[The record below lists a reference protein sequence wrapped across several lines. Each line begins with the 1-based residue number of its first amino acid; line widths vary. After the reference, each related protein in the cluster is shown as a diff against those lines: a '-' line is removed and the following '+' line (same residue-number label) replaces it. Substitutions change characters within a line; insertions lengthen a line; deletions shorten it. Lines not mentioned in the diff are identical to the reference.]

1 MGVLQM
7 HGLHRD
13 RNSVDRRQGKI
24 WIRDSKKLP
33 KGAYGEVSGKD
44 YVPYITDKSRTGG
57 NVAVLIIG
65 IILAAIFAAST
76 TYSGMK
82 AGLTVAAGIPGA
94 IIGSAFVGAFA
105 RSKGILGKN
114 LIQGMSSG
122 GESVASG
129 FIFVLPAVILIGSQI
144 TFLEG
149 LAVGVGG
156 VLFGIGIAAIVHN
169 YLIVEEHGKLMY
181 PESMAI
187 SETLVASEA
196 GGDSIKYMGIG
207 FVISGFITVLTGSFL
222 NVANN
227 VMSLVGSKFYKW
239 KFDIEV
245 NPLLLGIGF
254 IVGLEVSL
262 TMFAGSIL
270 SNFGIAPLIGYFTD
284 MAKDGAMVWNNP
296 AMPLNQMDVGA
307 ISSSYV
313 KYIGAGMMLCGG
325 IIGAIKLI
333 PTIIASIK
341 ETLKAKS
348 SAGEGEEG
356 SSIQMILLLGGV
368 VIGFLAAFL
377 ISGNIVMAIIGA
389 IISLLLSLLFVI
401 VAGRLTGTIGTSNL
415 PVSGMT
421 IASLVIVTLVFVI
434 MGWTDLEANKSLLL
448 FGSFIVVAIAIAGGY
463 TQSQKVTY
471 IIGGSKNEMQR
482 YFTIASIVGVIVVV
496 GVILLLSDQL
506 RATGDNVQFALPQ
519 ANLMSTLTSGI
530 MSGSLPWVMIIVGV
544 FMAIVL
550 YALNLPIM
558 TIAIG
563 FYLPIATTSIILVGA
578 LIRLFVELV
587 SKTEKE
593 KEVKVSNGISLSS
606 GLVAGGSIIG
616 LIGIILQVTG
626 VVTPK
631 VPSGFAATNSMAIAL
646 LVVLVVLTAL
656 PIVLS
661 KVKNN
666 EQE

>member
-1 MGVLQM
+1 M
-7 HGLHRD
+7 
-13 RNSVDRRQGKI
+13 N
-24 WIRDSKKLP
+24 KKLP

-144 TFLEG
+144 TFFEG

-356 SSIQMILLLGGV
+356 SSIQMIPLLGGV

>member
-1 MGVLQM
+1 M
-7 HGLHRD
+7 
-13 RNSVDRRQGKI
+13 N
-24 WIRDSKKLP
+24 KKLP

-144 TFLEG
+144 TFFEG

-313 KYIGAGMMLCGG
+313 KYIGAGMILCGG